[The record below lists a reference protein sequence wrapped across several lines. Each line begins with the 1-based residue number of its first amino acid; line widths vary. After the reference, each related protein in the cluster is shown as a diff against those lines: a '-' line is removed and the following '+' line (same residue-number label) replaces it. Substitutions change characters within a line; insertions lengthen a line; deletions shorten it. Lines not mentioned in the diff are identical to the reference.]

1 VTGRARANGE
11 GSIFPYRN
19 GYAAYCWV
27 HTPDGRRKKK
37 WVYGKTRDEVH
48 DKWIKLQSRARNGPV
63 TTSAPALA
71 EYLTYWLNE
80 IIKPNRAPLTYQTY
94 ETFVRVHILPA
105 LGAKRLDRL
114 SVRDVQQW
122 INKLAVT
129 CQCCAQGKDRAR
141 PEGRRRCCAI
151 GQCCGSV
158 LSVRS
163 VSDVR
168 AALRAALS
176 QAQNEEL
183 ISRARP
189 AQG

>member
-1 VTGRARANGE
+1 MTGRARANGE

-80 IIKPNRAPLTYQTY
+80 IIKPNRAPLTYQT
-94 ETFVRVHILPA
+94 
-105 LGAKRLDRL
+105 
-114 SVRDVQQW
+114 
-122 INKLAVT
+122 
-129 CQCCAQGKDRAR
+129 
-141 PEGRRRCCAI
+141 
-151 GQCCGSV
+151 
-158 LSVRS
+158 
-163 VSDVR
+163 
-168 AALRAALS
+168 
-176 QAQNEEL
+176 
-183 ISRARP
+183 
-189 AQG
+189 